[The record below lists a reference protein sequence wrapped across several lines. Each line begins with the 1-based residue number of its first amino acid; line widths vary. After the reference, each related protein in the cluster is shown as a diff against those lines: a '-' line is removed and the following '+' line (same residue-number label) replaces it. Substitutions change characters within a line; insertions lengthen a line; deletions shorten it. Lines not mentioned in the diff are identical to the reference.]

1 MNELIVIKQVT
12 IGNEE
17 VNSVDAR
24 ELHRF
29 LESKQEFAHWIKA
42 KVVNNLFFKEN
53 QDFILLD
60 NIIKQDC
67 NLHGGSNR
75 KDYALS
81 LDTAKKVAMAEQTAR
96 GNEVREYFIECERKL
111 KEIQPEAFQLPKNFS
126 EALRM
131 LADEVDEKNRIAHE
145 RDEAIRTKAH
155 VTAGREASMMGQL
168 GAAKKKIYKLEDD
181 LGDGKRYKTV
191 VNIPFLKDYFPV
203 NDKVTL
209 QQIGKYLTRVSASM
223 KIKTR
228 TVEKV
233 DFDVNSY
240 HVDVIKQ
247 FKDDLDSDPNLLS
260 KYRLRSLSSSSY
272 AAFQQYV

>member
-12 IGNEE
+12 IGNDEI
-17 VNSVDAR
+17 NSVDAR
-24 ELHRF
+24 ELHEF
-29 LESKQEFAHWIKA
+29 LELKEHFTEWINRYIKETNDYGFVINSDFCRSTCMA
-42 KVVNNLFFKEN
+42 GNNRSIET
-53 QDFILLD
+53 FILSIDMAKEISMLSKTEKG
-60 NIIKQDC
+60 KQA
-67 NLHGGSNR
+67 R
-75 KDYALS
+75 K
-81 LDTAKKVAMAEQTAR
+81 
-96 GNEVREYFIECERKL
+96 YFIECERKL

-240 HVDVIKQ
+240 HVDVINQ
-247 FKDDLDSDPNLLS
+247 FKQDLDSDPNLLS

-272 AAFQQYV
+272 AAFQPYM